1 MSKPKRT
8 RAVRKPAPQPE
19 PAPAPQ
25 PEPAGDRPQPDDGLP
40 RPTSADVEWLDNVA
54 AEVRRKRRPLL
65 GTHGDSLEALG
76 AIARWTAARLTHA
89 AAAPSRRHLDWVPG
103 PEDVSAAL
111 AELKAACLEGQSM
124 AETWAFRLAMHR
136 EPPEAQ
142 K

>member
-1 MSKPKRT
+1 MSKTKRT
-8 RAVRKPAPQPE
+8 RAVRKPVPQPE

-25 PEPAGDRPQPDDGLP
+25 PEPAGDWPQPDDGL
-40 RPTSADVEWLDNVA
+40 
-54 AEVRRKRRPLL
+54 RRPLL

-136 EPPEAQ
+136 SPPELG